1 MDLSHPARAAAATGR
16 DALNAAF
23 WELGLRFQWD
33 EATWGV
39 LVEMEDLESQIGY
52 YLSHWQPHLLAAYE
66 PAFLA
71 SLVEERLATPG
82 GSRLGMEAMARP

>member
-1 MDLSHPARAAAATGR
+1 MGTRQTPTPASGGR
-16 DALNAAF
+16 EALNGAF

-39 LVEMEDLESQIGY
+39 LVGMPDLQSQIAY
-52 YLSHWQPHLLAAYE
+52 YLKHWQPHLLASYD

-71 SLVEERLATPG
+71 KLVERHVAAPG
-82 GSRLGMEAMARP
+82 SSRTGMEAYSSF